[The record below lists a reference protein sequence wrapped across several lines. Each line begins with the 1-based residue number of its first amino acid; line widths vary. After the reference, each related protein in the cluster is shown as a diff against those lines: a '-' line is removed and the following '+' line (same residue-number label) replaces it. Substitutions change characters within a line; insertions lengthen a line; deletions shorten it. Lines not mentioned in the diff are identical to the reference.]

1 MRTRKM
7 KKSQQ
12 QNLNIKVDNIH
23 QILLCHTGRN
33 SKDFL
38 KSIGWRYKQIS
49 DKKPNY
55 FIDKNGKIS
64 LINKDD
70 VTDNYLKGYHK
81 NKSVIVIS
89 LENRGWLKR
98 RSSDGKYV
106 DWLGD
111 IYEKRPI
118 EKKWRGMIYWDP
130 YSDKQMQSTKK
141 LVKDLCKEYQIPNHF
156 VGHNTLVEG
165 INRFNGITTKSN
177 YNEFWRDL
185 NPTFNFEI
193 L

>member
-118 EKKWRGMIYWDP
+118 EK
-130 YSDKQMQSTKK
+130 
-141 LVKDLCKEYQIPNHF
+141 
-156 VGHNTLVEG
+156 
-165 INRFNGITTKSN
+165 NG
-177 YNEFWRDL
+177 E
-185 NPTFNFEI
+185 E
-193 L
+193 